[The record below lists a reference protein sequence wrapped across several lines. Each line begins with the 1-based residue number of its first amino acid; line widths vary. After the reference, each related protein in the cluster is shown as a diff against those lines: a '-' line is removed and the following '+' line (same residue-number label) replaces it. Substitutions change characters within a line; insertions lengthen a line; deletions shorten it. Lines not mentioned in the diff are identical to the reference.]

1 MCGMWL
7 LFLCMSCKET
17 GYTVRSLNEEINNC
31 IGKEEIGGRT

>member
-17 GYTVRSLNEEINNC
+17 GYTVRPLNEEINNC
-31 IGKEEIGGRT
+31 IGKKEIGGRT